1 MNWTTLA
8 AAFIGGIFGGG
19 LGSLVSYM
27 QLRTNRQAGARSQQW
42 QDAGLIADL
51 WDLLAAIQPER
62 RGMNLSPDLAE
73 EGQKS
78 AVLDERQQQVGKE
91 LMRLAAGHPAGE
103 VRHIARPLSS
113 ALARAASASEWH
125 VRDLRTSSSHD
136 LQDSLARAQS
146 AHAEAVDLAQQLERA
161 VKDAGSR

>member
-1 MNWTTLA
+1 MNWITLA

-27 QLRTNRQAGARSQQW
+27 QLRTNRRAGARSQQW

-78 AVLDERQQQVGKE
+78 AVLDERQQQAGKE

-103 VRHIARPLSS
+103 VRHIARPLST

-125 VRDLRTSSSHD
+125 VRDLRTSSHD
-136 LQDSLARAQS
+136 LQGSLARAQS